1 MDLFKGVLVNQ
12 VYLWLFGMD
21 SFLRI
26 KNSVELPR
34 KIERRALLKGM
45 EKAIPTF
52 GLLFLYLVLIDGF

>member
-45 EKAIPTF
+45 EKAKRYKEYFNPCE
-52 GLLFLYLVLIDGF
+52 